1 MIWPQILA
9 AFAALQSE
17 PLPQQQP
24 ITLEEARSL
33 APAELATRLLGQTG
47 TLYSEVSIQPWPR
60 SLGDVVEIAFATP
73 PRPAGS
79 PGLCRSDI
87 AWIHFRPAAPV
98 DGENPPRAWVIA
110 SLQTLTDFK
119 MVGPAGDPNAVPE
132 AAQLDALCAQAGPI
146 IPNVWDPSVPRR
158 FFGSLNRPS
167 EVAFA
172 VRVLRQAAR
181 ERADGTL
188 ADVSCHESYRIAGSC
203 ADSLATLA
211 MLSPD
216 LLSEVAIERCET
228 SAGQCVDAR
237 YLPPPGWPRG
247 LRVLEVRLQTDARLP
262 DPDAADI
269 RILSVDINNFTDF
282 P

>member
-1 MIWPQILA
+1 MIWSQVLA
-9 AFAALQSE
+9 AVTALQAE
-17 PLPQQQP
+17 PPPQPPP

-33 APAELATRLLGQTG
+33 TPQLATRLLGPTG
-47 TLYSEVSIQPWPR
+47 RLYREVSIQPWPR
-60 SLGDVVEIAFATP
+60 ALGDVVEIAFATP

-87 AWIHFRPAAPV
+87 AWLHFRPAGPGETGNPV
-98 DGENPPRAWVIA
+98 RGWVIE
-110 SLQTLTDFK
+110 SLQTATDFK
-119 MVGPAGDPNAVPE
+119 MVGPAGDANAVPD

-146 IPNVWDPSVPRR
+146 IANVWDPTVPPR
-158 FFGSLNRPS
+158 FFGSLNRLS

-181 ERADGTL
+181 ERAAGTL
-188 ADVSCHESYRIAGSC
+188 ADVGCDEDHRLAC
-203 ADSLATLA
+203 ADGLATLA
-211 MLSPD
+211 LLSPD
-216 LLSEVAIERCET
+216 LLTEVAIERCET
-228 SAGQCVDAR
+228 GAGQCVEAR

-247 LRVLEVRLQTDARLP
+247 LRRLSVRLRTDARLP

-269 RILSVDINNFTDF
+269 RILSVDIQNYTGI